1 MTAKSTKAVVSMVR
15 FKTDLTELQD
25 YRVVVLS
32 KASEMVQFRDSE
44 VVPVVA
50 PPSTR
55 YRG

>member
-1 MTAKSTKAVVSMVR
+1 MVR